1 MSDPVEILLGRY
13 RRELLGVL
21 LLRPDES
28 FYVRQLARLT
38 GFPVGSVNR
47 ELNLLTKAEL
57 ITRAPSGNQV
67 RYQAN
72 RASPIFEELAGIF
85 RKTTGLAGVLQRV
98 LQPLGKKITLAF
110 IFGSMAQ
117 GKAKSLSDID
127 LLVIGAVDFNKVVKQ
142 LIGTYE
148 RLGREVN
155 PVVMGAT
162 DFKAKY
168 DKGDRFVNRIVKEP
182 KIFVTGTV
190 NDLEKL
196 IEDRPAD

>member
-1 MSDPVEILLGRY
+1 MTDPLEILLGRY

-28 FYVRQLARLT
+28 FYIRQLARLT
-38 GFPVGSVNR
+38 GIPAGSVNR
-47 ELNLLTKAEL
+47 ELKLLTEAEL

-67 RYQAN
+67 LYQAN

-85 RKTTGLAGVLQRV
+85 RKTSGLAGVLKQL
-98 LQPLGKKITLAF
+98 LQPLGKKVNLAF

-117 GKAKSLSDID
+117 GKAKAFSDID
-127 LLVIGAVDFNKVVKQ
+127 LLVIGSVDFNKVVKQ
-142 LIGTYE
+142 LIGASE

-155 PVVMGAT
+155 PVVMSAV
-162 DFKAKY
+162 DLKAKY
-168 DKGDRFVNRIVKEP
+168 DKGDRFVNRLVKEP

-190 NDLEKL
+190 NDLKKL
-196 IEDRPAD
+196 IEDRPAA

>member
-1 MSDPVEILLGRY
+1 MTDPVEILLGRY

-47 ELNLLTKAEL
+47 ELKLLTEAEL

-72 RASPIFEELAGIF
+72 RASPIFDELAGIF
-85 RKTTGLAGVLQRV
+85 RKTTGLAGVLKQA
-98 LQPLGKKITLAF
+98 LQPLGKKVNLAF

-117 GKAKSLSDID
+117 GKAKSFSDID
-127 LLVIGAVDFNKVVKQ
+127 LLVIGTVDFNKVVKQ
-142 LIGTYE
+142 LIGTSE

-155 PVVMGAT
+155 PVLMGTAE
-162 DFKAKY
+162 FKAKY
-168 DKGDRFVNRIVKEP
+168 DKGDRFVSGLVKEP

-190 NDLEKL
+190 NDLKKL
-196 IEDRPAD
+196 VEDRPAD